1 MGGMKKGMLFM
12 LSVLLLSTSLLYL
25 LSSTSLYSNSLKI
38 TAASLSRIE
47 RLNMN
52 SDSVSYQIKSILLN
66 GASDVEIYSM
76 EGLNVISVTE
86 TVPLSVDYYTDIF
99 FFKEFAEMRSELNTS
114 VNITD
119 ALRPRMYVHPYNIT
133 IDHTVGRTEFIA
145 EDSPGSAGSVTGYNV
160 LLVINGTTPWI
171 NWTNI
176 TEVSAYD
183 PDAVSF
189 HVGLQGTNGTVAV
202 DKYLDKYSYSE
213 MHLMDR
219 YNNSLFVVQMDAPAS
234 LKVNYNA
241 GAVLETEIYLND
253 TAEEDISVELGK
265 QILYTDLGELGDG
278 SKKSGVFINEG

>member
-12 LSVLLLSTSLLYL
+12 LSVLLLSITLLYL

-38 TAASLSRIE
+38 TAASLSNIE
-47 RLNMN
+47 RLNAH
-52 SDSVSYQIKSILLN
+52 SDSVSYQIKSIFLN
-66 GASDVEIYSM
+66 GASDVDIYAM
-76 EGLNVISVTE
+76 EGMNVVSVTE
-86 TVPLSVDYYTDIF
+86 TVPISLDYYTDIF

-119 ALRPRMYVHPYNIT
+119 ALRPRLYVHPYNIT
-133 IDHTVGRTEFIA
+133 IDHGVGRTVFIA
-145 EDSPGSAGSVTGYNV
+145 EEGQGSAGSVTGYNV
-160 LLVINGTTPWI
+160 LLIINGTTPWI

-183 PDAVSF
+183 PSALSL
-189 HVGLQGTNGTVAV
+189 HLGLQGTNGTIAV

-219 YNNSLFVVQMDAPAS
+219 YNNSLFVVQLEPPAS
-234 LKVNYNA
+234 LKINYNA

-265 QILYTDLGELGDG
+265 QILYADLEGLGEG